1 MSSDNQ
7 INEFEKM
14 KKDIEN
20 LYDMIDN
27 LKVIVGKTNFVDR
40 EID

>member
-27 LKVIVGKTNFVDR
+27 LKVIVGKTNFFDR

>member
-20 LYDMIDN
+20 LYDTIDN
-27 LKVIVGKTNFVDR
+27 LKVIVGKTNFVER
-40 EID
+40 EIS